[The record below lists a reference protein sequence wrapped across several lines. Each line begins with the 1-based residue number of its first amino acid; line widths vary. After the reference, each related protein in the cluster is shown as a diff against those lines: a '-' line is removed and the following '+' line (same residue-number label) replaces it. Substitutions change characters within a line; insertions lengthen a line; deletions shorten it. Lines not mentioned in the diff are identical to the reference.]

1 MKRPYEYGNEVARAV
16 AANAPVVAL
25 ETTVRLHFSLGF
37 GTGVLV
43 ANPIPSADE
52 MPSELYDRAL
62 QGALSEAETRG
73 LRGRAVTPYLL
84 DRIHA
89 LTGGDSVRA
98 NVVLLRHNAHVAA
111 AMAVAGV

>member
-1 MKRPYEYGNEVARAV
+1 MRPYEYGNEVARAV

-62 QGALSEAETRG
+62 QGAPSEAETRG
-73 LRGRAVTPYLL
+73 LRRRAVTPYLL

-98 NVVLLRHNAHVAA
+98 NVALLRHNAHVAA
-111 AMAVAGV
+111 AIAVAGV

>member
-1 MKRPYEYGNEVARAV
+1 VKKPYQYGNEVARAV
-16 AANAPVVAL
+16 AAI
-25 ETTVRLHFSLGF
+25 
-37 GTGVLV
+37 
-43 ANPIPSADE
+43 ANPIQRAK

-98 NVVLLRHNAHVAA
+98 NVALRRHNAHVAA
-111 AMAVAGV
+111 AIPVADV